1 MGTTFPQL
9 AAMIA
14 FGLLALAAIVQAVYL
29 LARRPDPFSHWLLAA
44 AGALLLAGFVE
55 RSLRIRFAAV
65 TNTFES
71 LVFFAGVTALV
82 LFLYRLL
89 ARQRLLPLVSFGGTV
104 IALALLALA
113 SSPLFPKEAL
123 APIPALQSYWLA
135 LHVTLSFIGE
145 SFFIV
150 SFVASILYLSARDEE
165 RLKRLDRLSYTAVGI
180 GYPIFTAGALVFGA
194 VWAQTA
200 WGAWWSRDPKE
211 TWALITWLVY
221 TAFLHTRLVKKLR
234 GRLSAILSI
243 VGFIFTVFTFFGVN
257 YLLSGL
263 HSYG

>member
-1 MGTTFPQL
+1 MGTTFPQI
-9 AAMIA
+9 AALIA
-14 FGLLALAAIVQAVYL
+14 FALLALAAIGQAVFL
-29 LARRPDPFSHWLLAA
+29 LRKRPDFISRWLLAA
-44 AGALLLAGFVE
+44 AGALLLAGFVQ

-71 LVFFAGVTALV
+71 LVFFAGVTAVV

-104 IALALLALA
+104 IALALLAVA
-113 SSPLFPKEAL
+113 SSPAIPKQAL
-123 APIPALQSYWLA
+123 PPIPALQSYWLV

-150 SFVASILYLSARDEE
+150 SFVASILYLAARGEE
-165 RLKRLDRLSYTAVGI
+165 RLKRLDQLSYTAVGI
-180 GYPIFTAGALVFGA
+180 GYPIFTAGALIFGA

-200 WGAWWSRDPKE
+200 WGAWWSWDPKE

-243 VGFIFTVFTFFGVN
+243 VGFAFTVFTFFGVN
-257 YLLSGL
+257 YLLTGL